1 MSERT
6 ACHGSFVAER
16 QYPASPGRVFQA
28 LTTPEAKSR
37 WFVGPDD
44 HQEVIPLEMDIR
56 VGGRERMAGGPP
68 GGPVHRY
75 EARYHDIVPDER
87 IVYTYEMYADDR
99 RTSVS
104 LSTMALT
111 PAGTGTS
118 LVYTEQAVFLDGL
131 DTIRAREHGTRELLD
146 ALGRILETATPAT

>member
-6 ACHGSFVAER
+6 VRHGSFVAER
-16 QYPASPGRVFQA
+16 QYPASPSRVFQA
-28 LTTPEAKSR
+28 LTTLEAKSS

-56 VGGRERMAGGPP
+56 IGGKERMAGGLP

-75 EARYHDIVPDER
+75 EALYLDIVPDER
-87 IVYTYEMYADDR
+87 LVYMYEMYANDR

-104 LSTMALT
+104 LSTVALT
-111 PAGTGTS
+111 PAGTGTT

-146 ALGRILETATPAT
+146 ALGRILGTAIPTT